1 VAVTTDSEMALRNQY
16 LQTLGVVQ
24 YIPKELS
31 EAAQPNSLDQPV
43 EIAETEQVSQTS
55 REQAAPS
62 SKLAID
68 LDDRSSAKKHRPA
81 KTAVVAAPEDKG
93 LKLTFALWQPTAE
106 LLICSAVED
115 QLPDPQQ
122 IDLLTNIVA
131 AMDKSAPSLPQLEVV
146 NWPPHA
152 NMQGDE
158 TEVREYLSTL
168 IKARVEAG
176 STKTLLMLGELT
188 EQWLLSAEQRAA
200 AVEGILPIS
209 DKVAALMVPSLAQML
224 ADPDCKRLTWRIICA
239 YFAMPAV
246 LNKT

>member
-1 VAVTTDSEMALRNQY
+1 MALRNRY

-31 EAAQPNSLDQPV
+31 EVAKPSSLDQPV
-43 EIAETEQVSQTS
+43 EIAETEQVSQIS
-55 REQAAPS
+55 QEQAAPS

-68 LDDRSSAKKHRPA
+68 LDDRSSATKSAKKSAKKHRPA
-81 KTAVVAAPEDKG
+81 KTAVVAAPEDMG

-122 IDLLTNIVA
+122 IGLLTNIVA

-152 NMQGDE
+152 NIQGDE

-224 ADPDCKRLTWRIICA
+224 DNPDCKRLTWRIICA

>member
-1 VAVTTDSEMALRNQY
+1 MAVTTDSEMALRNRY

-24 YIPKELS
+24 YTERS
-31 EAAQPNSLDQPV
+31 EAAKPSSVDAPKIADTEQISQVDQEQPAPSAKFSVDLNDQP
-43 EIAETEQVSQTS
+43 
-55 REQAAPS
+55 
-62 SKLAID
+62 
-68 LDDRSSAKKHRPA
+68 SAKKSAKKRRST
-81 KTAVVAAPEDKG
+81 KTAVITASADKS

-122 IDLLTNIVA
+122 ISLLTNIVA
-131 AMDKSAPSLPQLEVV
+131 AMDKSAPSLPQFEVV

-158 TEVREYLSTL
+158 IEVREYLSTL

-176 STKTLLMLGELT
+176 STKTLLMLGEST
-188 EQWLLSAEQRAA
+188 EQWLLSAEQRAS
-200 AVEGILPIS
+200 AVDGILPIS

-224 ADPDCKRLTWRIICA
+224 ADPDCKRVTWQVICRA
-239 YFAMPAV
+239 SR
-246 LNKT
+246 LR

>member
-1 VAVTTDSEMALRNQY
+1 MAVTTDSEMALRNRY

-31 EAAQPNSLDQPV
+31 EAAQSNSLDQPI

-68 LDDRSSAKKHRPA
+68 LDDRSSAKKSAKKHRPA

-122 IDLLTNIVA
+122 IGLLTNIVA

-239 YFAMPAV
+239 YFAMPTV
-246 LNKT
+246 